1 MMKSLTTQQLKGLT
15 AAVMS
20 LLLMAF
26 VAVPAQ
32 AQMDDGE
39 LPKVDMSA
47 NFAQIGQYVSLD
59 NQDDSRTGLDQ
70 VRVGVNAS
78 VQFSENVDALF
89 TLETE
94 PSDFGSNDFSLKVDY
109 AILNLAINDQLT
121 FRTGTIV
128 TGLVNFRGLS
138 DGPAVQGNSLI
149 SNSVADM
156 ITAGQGVKLIGS
168 YDTFGFDLTVN
179 RAFIAEYTDTGN
191 SGVNIIG
198 NARYT
203 GSDLFKVGAGLG
215 IKTGDGVTPNGPEN
229 DGPGLIFA
237 NGDRDAM
244 NINGGG
250 STATHA
256 NMPSDLIGQ
265 IDAQVTPAD
274 AKIDLWAGYASQSD
288 FAAYGGDDY
297 SAMFGGLEAMYP
309 VTENLHVAGRFSGAM
324 DQSDGAGDENSL
336 SRIQG
341 GLGYEVYDKAM
352 VKVEG
357 FQQSEGAGTALA
369 RAGAGDSFAGVLVE
383 LSANF

>member
-1 MMKSLTTQQLKGLT
+1 M
-15 AAVMS
+15 
-20 LLLMAF
+20 
-26 VAVPAQ
+26 PAQ

-39 LPKVDMSA
+39 LPKIDMSA
-47 NFAQIGQYVSLD
+47 NITQIGQYVSLD
-59 NQDDSRTGLDQ
+59 NQDDSRTGLQ
-70 VRVGVNAS
+70 QLRAGVNAG
-78 VQFSENVDALF
+78 VQFSENVDALIM
-89 TLETE
+89 LETE
-94 PSDFGSNDFSLKVDY
+94 PSDFGSGDFSPKVDY

-121 FRTGTIV
+121 FRTGTVV

-138 DGPAVQGNSLI
+138 DGPAVQGNNLI
-149 SNSVADM
+149 NNSVADM

-168 YDTFGFDLTVN
+168 YPTFGFDLTIN
-179 RAFIAEYTDTGN
+179 RSFGPTFTDSQT
-191 SGVNIIG
+191 GVNIIG

-203 GSDLFKVGAGLG
+203 ASDLFKVGAGLG
-215 IKTGDGVTPNGPEN
+215 IATGDGVSPNGPDN
-229 DGPGLIFA
+229 DGTGLIFA

-256 NMPSDLIGQ
+256 NLPSDFIGQ

-274 AKIDLWAGYASQSD
+274 AEIDLWAGYASQSD
-288 FAAYGGDDY
+288 FGTYGGDDY
-297 SAMFGGLEAMYP
+297 SAVFGGLEAMYP
-309 VTENLHVAGRFSGAM
+309 VTEKLYIAGRFSGAV
-324 DQSDGAGDENSL
+324 DQSDGAGDES
-336 SRIQG
+336 SITRIQG

-357 FQQSEGAGTALA
+357 FQQSEGANTALA